1 MRADSRVGTGKVGP
15 TGNPAELRLE
25 LGRKLERKLR
35 TLSLNYSESLLRPA
49 ADACREHLSLMS
61 EARRYLRKAADL
73 HPP

>member
-1 MRADSRVGTGKVGP
+1 M
-15 TGNPAELRLE
+15 RLE